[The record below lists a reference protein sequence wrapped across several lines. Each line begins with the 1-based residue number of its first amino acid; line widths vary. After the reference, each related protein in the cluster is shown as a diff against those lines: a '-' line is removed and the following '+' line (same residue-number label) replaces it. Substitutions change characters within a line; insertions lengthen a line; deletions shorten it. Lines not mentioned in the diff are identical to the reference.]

1 VDTRRV
7 QWRGVAWRTASVSK
21 LREIQDAAIRSD
33 TEVAVLLRMC
43 LQLAASL
50 PSAQLRELATRE
62 LRGYPHEASLPL
74 YRKRFHTPVYGTFT
88 DGHAIVRNQ
97 GVAMTSLPEG
107 MLSLRDDLFYT
118 AIRSGV
124 HQIETL
130 VASGRDVFEIPWPAD
145 AVRLL
150 AGVFNPRL
158 VLVEASQVV
167 PATAYTTVLGGIRDT
182 ILQFV
187 LDLEVV
193 DPEAGE
199 PAPNERPISATQ
211 VTQIFTQNFY
221 GANAVVANAGRDV
234 TQTVTTID
242 VASLEV
248 SMQGLGIGREEQR
261 ALIAAV
267 HEDEQDGAAPGP
279 RTRAWYLR
287 LQNGA
292 VALGSSVAVETATHV
307 LGKLL
312 GL

>member
-1 VDTRRV
+1 M
-7 QWRGVAWRTASVSK
+7 SL
-21 LREIQDAAIRSD
+21 LREIQDAAIRSE

-50 PSAQLRELATRE
+50 PSDQLRELATQE
-62 LRGYPHEASLPL
+62 LRGYSHEASLPL
-74 YRKRFHTPVYGTFT
+74 YRKRFQTPVYGTFT

-97 GVAMTSLPEG
+97 GVAMTSIPEWALP
-107 MLSLRDDLFYT
+107 LRDDLFYT

-150 AGVFNPRL
+150 SGVFNQRL

-167 PATAYTTVLGGIRDT
+167 PATAYTTVCGGIRDT

-187 LDLEVV
+187 LDLEGV

-199 PAPNERPISATQ
+199 VPPSGRPVSASQ

-221 GANAVVANAGRDV
+221 GASAVVANAGRDV

-248 SMQGLGIGREEQR
+248 AMRGLGIARAEQQ
-261 ALIAAV
+261 ALVAAV
-267 HEDEQDGAAPGP
+267 HEDEQDGAVPGP

-292 VALGSSVAVETATHV
+292 VALGSSIAVETATHV
-307 LGKLL
+307 IGKLL